1 MKKANLVFWFCYSEK
16 GDGRKVVVAFCFRF
30 AVTKKATIALLPLPS
45 CVLVLLQQKK

>member
-16 GDGRKVVVAFCFRF
+16 NDGRKVAVAFCFNF
-30 AVTKKATIALLPLPS
+30 AIAKKATIALLPLPS